1 MTNIDT
7 KGIDTMEK
15 ITNVK
20 ALAYVLAH
28 ADLPEDVKAKVENMK
43 AQFEKKNSAEKKPT
57 ANQVANDVLK
67 EAILS
72 EMEEG
77 RLYTIS
83 EMMKELPSCAGHSNQ
98 KLSAI
103 IRQMLGVSIER
114 VEEKRKAY
122 FRKIG

>member
-1 MTNIDT
+1 
-7 KGIDTMEK
+7 MEK

-20 ALAYVLAH
+20 ALSYVLENAE
-28 ADLPEDVKAKVENMK
+28 LPAEIREKVEKMK

-72 EMEEG
+72 EMESG

-83 EMMKELPSCAGHSNQ
+83 EMMKELPSCAEHSNQ

-103 IRQMLGVSIER
+103 VRQMLGVSIER

>member
-1 MTNIDT
+1 
-7 KGIDTMEK
+7 MEK
-15 ITNVK
+15 MTNVK
-20 ALAYVLAH
+20 ALSYVLANCELT
-28 ADLPEDVKAKVENMK
+28 DEVRAKVENMK
-43 AQFEKKNSAEKKPT
+43 AQFEKKNSSEKKPT
-57 ANQVANDVLK
+57 ANQVANDTLK

-83 EMMKELPSCAGHSNQ
+83 EMMKELPSCADHSNQ

-103 IRQMLGVSIER
+103 VRQMLGVSVER

>member
-1 MTNIDT
+1 
-7 KGIDTMEK
+7 MEK

-43 AQFEKKNSAEKKPT
+43 AQFEKKNSSEKKPT

-72 EMEEG
+72 EMEDG

-83 EMMKELPSCAGHSNQ
+83 EMMKELPSCADHSNQ

-103 IRQMLGVSIER
+103 VRQMLGVSIER

>member
-1 MTNIDT
+1 
-7 KGIDTMEK
+7 MEK
-15 ITNVK
+15 MTNVK
-20 ALAYVLAH
+20 ALSYVLANCELT
-28 ADLPEDVKAKVENMK
+28 DEVRAKVEKMK
-43 AQFEKKNSAEKKPT
+43 EQFEKKNSAEKKPT
-57 ANQVANDVLK
+57 ANQVANDTLK

-83 EMMKELPSCAGHSNQ
+83 EMMKELPSCADHSNQ

-103 IRQMLGVSIER
+103 IRQMLGVSVER